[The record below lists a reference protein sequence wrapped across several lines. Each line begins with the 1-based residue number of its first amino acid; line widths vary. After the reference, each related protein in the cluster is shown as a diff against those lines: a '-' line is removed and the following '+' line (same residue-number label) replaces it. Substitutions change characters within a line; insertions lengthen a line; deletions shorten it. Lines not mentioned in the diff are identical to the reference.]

1 MMPRVLI
8 CASTL
13 IHIYNFHIPYINF
26 FKEQGYEVHIAAR
39 GSEKPAPADL
49 LHDVGITKSI
59 LSFKNII
66 AAFKLSRII
75 KKYRY
80 DLILTHTALAGVVG
94 RLAVL
99 LAGKGRARV
108 IHTVHGYLF
117 WNGCGLVKRLIYG
130 LPEFLMRGVTDCVI
144 TMNEEDTVTAQ
155 KLVKRG
161 GTVRKVPG
169 MGVDGSRFAPASFYD
184 RCESRQRL
192 SIPDDAFVAVY
203 AAEFSKRKNHI
214 ELIEALPQITAE
226 APNFLLLLCGTGE
239 LQPVIEAEVQRL
251 GMSSNV
257 RFLGWCGNVEEVY
270 KAADMSISTS
280 ISEGLPFNVMEAQ
293 LSGLPVAASNI
304 RGHTDLIVHGVTGWL
319 YPPGDHKALA
329 SAVLNVIRSK
339 DSGKTQGLAAA
350 EEARR
355 FGLDRAYPANT
366 EIYKSFMDQSVNRN
380 KNHKI
385 QVSVD

>member
-1 MMPRVLI
+1 MMSRVLI
-8 CASTL
+8 CASTM
-13 IHIYNFHIPYINF
+13 IHINNFHIPYINF
-26 FKEQGYEVHIAAR
+26 FKQQGYEVHIAAR
-39 GSEKPAPADL
+39 GNEKPAPADL

-59 LSFKNII
+59 LSFQNIT
-66 AAFKLSRII
+66 AALKLSRII

-80 DLILTHTALAGVVG
+80 DLILTHTALAGAVG

-99 LAGKGRARV
+99 LAGKGRTRV

-117 WNGCGLVKRLIYG
+117 WNGCGFVKRLIYR

-155 KLVKRG
+155 RLVKKG

-169 MGVDGSRFAPASFYD
+169 MGVDGSRFAPASVYD
-184 RCESRQRL
+184 RGESRQRL

-214 ELIEALPQITAE
+214 ELIKAIPQIA
-226 APNFLLLLCGTGE
+226 AAVPRFLLLLCGTGD
-239 LQPVIEAEVQRL
+239 LQSRIEAEVQRL
-251 GMSSNV
+251 GISPNV
-257 RFLGWCGNVEEVY
+257 RFMGWCGNIEEVY

-293 LSGLPVAASNI
+293 LSGLPVVASNI

-319 YPPGDHKALA
+319 YPPGDHEALA

-339 DSGKTQGLAAA
+339 DSGQKQGLAAA
-350 EEARR
+350 LETRR
-355 FGLDRAYPANT
+355 FGLDHAYPANI
-366 EIYKSFMDQSVNRN
+366 EIYKSFMDQSVNRIE
-380 KNHKI
+380 KQKI
-385 QVSVD
+385 QVSAD